1 MMIAPIIHK
10 ADSLDEKSV
19 SFLFSL
25 SNSSKYSAYFSIDI
39 SLSSSVTSAEM
50 KSDITYAITIGT
62 SITSGSSEFGKTNI
76 LSNRHI
82 IVNKTPASLTFK
94 DMLNLSKI
102 FSLSIFDILIR
113 LAPAYHFN
121 GRLSTAYA
129 FIREIFLLKWNTS

>member
-1 MMIAPIIHK
+1 MIIAPIIHK

-39 SLSSSVTSAEM
+39 SQSSSVTSAEM

-62 SITSGSSEFGKTNI
+62 SIISGSSEFGKINI
-76 LSNRHI
+76 RSSRHT
-82 IVNKTPASLTFK
+82 IVNKTPVSLTFK

-102 FSLSIFDILIR
+102 FSLSISDILIC

-129 FIREIFLLKWNTS
+129 LVGEVFLLKWNTS